1 MRLTSSE
8 IIAIKAA
15 VAQVAGTTATVRLFG
30 SRMDDDKQGGD
41 IDLLVESP
49 LPVENSSL
57 TAARIEAQIIMA
69 LGDQK
74 IDVLLKAPN
83 LMHLPIHEVAEK
95 GILL

>member
-1 MRLTSSE
+1 MRLNSSE
-8 IIAIKAA
+8 IAAIKAA
-15 VAQVAGTTATVRLFG
+15 VAQVAGTAATVRLFG
-30 SRMDDDKQGGD
+30 SRIDDSKQGGD

-49 LPVENSSL
+49 LAVENAAL

-83 LMHLPIHEVAEK
+83 LMYLPIHEVAEK

>member
-1 MRLTSSE
+1 MRLSSHE
-8 IIAIKAA
+8 ITAIKTA
-15 VAQVAGTTATVRLFG
+15 VAQVAGASATVRLFG
-30 SRMDDDKQGGD
+30 SRVDDSKQGGD

-49 LPVENSSL
+49 LAVENAAL

-83 LMHLPIHEVAEK
+83 LEIQPIHQIAEK